1 MTENIYTRIE
11 ELLKAQ
17 HKTQASMIRAVGI
30 PYPQNYTNARR
41 LGTMPKADAA
51 VKIAQYLNTTVEY
64 LVTGIEPTGK
74 EPKDKYRACLE
85 SLYDTIKESLEG
97 TKKNL

>member
-17 HKTQASMIRAVGI
+17 HKTQKDLAQIVGLSR
-30 PYPQNYTNARR
+30 PQAFTNSKR
-41 LGTMPKADAA
+41 LNVMLKADIA

-64 LVTGIEPTGK
+64 LVTGIEP
-74 EPKDKYRACLE
+74 KDKYKACLE

>member
-17 HKTQASMIRAVGI
+17 HKTQKALVESIGMGF
-30 PYPQNYTNARR
+30 PQAYTTAKARN
-41 LGTMPKADAA
+41 TMPKADIA

-64 LVTGIEPTGK
+64 LVTGIEPK
-74 EPKDKYRACLE
+74 EEYRACLE
-85 SLYDTIKESLEG
+85 SIADTIKESLEG

>member
-17 HKTQASMIRAVGI
+17 HKTQKALVESVGI
-30 PYPQNYTNARR
+30 GFPQAYTTAKARN
-41 LGTMPKADAA
+41 TMPKADIA

-64 LVTGIEPTGK
+64 LVTGKEPKGK

-85 SLYDTIKESLEG
+85 SLYDTIKESLKG